1 MTARRWPTLVAA
13 TGIAV
18 MLGGCG
24 WLSDDRGLIVDR
36 SDDYLDARERP
47 ALLVP
52 EDLSGVA
59 IRQVMVIPPI
69 EDRVGS
75 ETYPDQA
82 PKPNSLYVR
91 EEARTVRIQ
100 SLGDRSWLLVP
111 QAPAIVW
118 PKIKQ
123 FLANSGVDVAFEA
136 PAMGRLDTRWL
147 EIDSGARLGVVQL
160 VLRDGR
166 QAAQVSSGRDRIML
180 RLEQGIRVRTSEI
193 HIRIQNDS
201 VHVPGSTFPDSSD
214 FPEIEKEMLN
224 ELGGYI
230 AANVS
235 DEAVSF
241 VATNISTQTKARMT
255 RGAGGEPILLLYLD
269 FARAWA
275 TVSQSLIDADAEVL
289 LADKDAALFDVV
301 VTKSNLNQEEK
312 GWFRSMF
319 DGDDGAVT
327 IRVRLNER
335 DQALAVTIHDE
346 QDELVENHLSERI
359 LIMIREFAT

>member
-1 MTARRWPTLVAA
+1 MSAPRWSLLVAA
-13 TGIAV
+13 MGVAL

-36 SDDYLDARERP
+36 SDDYLDAEERP

-59 IRQVMVIPPI
+59 IREVMVIPPV

-75 ETYPDQA
+75 ETYPDKA
-82 PKPNSLYVR
+82 PQPNSLYVR
-91 EEARTVRIQ
+91 EEAQSVRMQ
-100 SLGDRSWLLVP
+100 SLGERRWLLVP
-111 QAPAIVW
+111 QPPSIVW

-123 FLANSGVDVAFEA
+123 FLADSGVEVAFEA
-136 PAMGRLDTRWL
+136 PEMGRLDTRWL
-147 EIDSGARLGVVQL
+147 EVDSSATRGVVRL

-193 HIRIQNDS
+193 HLRIQNDS
-201 VHVPGSTFPDSSD
+201 VRVPGATFPDSSD
-214 FPEIEKEMLN
+214 IPEMEKEMLD

-235 DEAVSF
+235 DESVSF

-255 RGAGGEPILLLYLD
+255 RGPGGEPILLLYLD

-275 TVSQSLIDADAEVL
+275 TVNRSLIEADADVV

-301 VTKSNLNQEEK
+301 VTESNLNQQEK

-319 DGDDGAVT
+319 DGSDGAVT
-327 IRVRLNER
+327 IRVRLDER
-335 DQALAVTIHDE
+335 DQAQGVTIHDE
-346 QDELVENHLSERI
+346 QDQLLESHLSERI
-359 LIMIREFAT
+359 LIMIREFAV

>member
-1 MTARRWPTLVAA
+1 MIATRCSRRVSAV
-13 TGIAV
+13 GVAV

-47 ALLVP
+47 ALLIP

-59 IRQVMVIPPI
+59 IREVMVIPPI
-69 EDRVGS
+69 EDRIGS
-75 ETYPDQA
+75 ETYADKA

-100 SLGDRSWLLVP
+100 KLGDRSWLLVP
-111 QAPAIVW
+111 QKPAVVW

-123 FLANSGVDVAFEA
+123 FFSDSGVQVAYEA
-136 PAMGRLDTRWL
+136 PQEGRLDTRWL
-147 EIDSGARLGVVQL
+147 DIDSGGSRDVVRLT
-160 VLRDGR
+160 LRDSR
-166 QAAQVSSGRDRIML
+166 AAAQVSSGRDRIML

-193 HIRIQNDS
+193 HLRVQNDS
-201 VHVPGSTFPDSSD
+201 VRVPGAIFPESSD
-214 FPEIEKEMLN
+214 IPGIEQEMLN

-235 DEAVSF
+235 NEAVSF
-241 VATNISTQTKARMT
+241 VATNISTQTKARMA
-255 RGAGGEPILLLYLD
+255 RGTGGEPVLLLYLD

-275 TVSQSLIDADAEVL
+275 TVNQSLIDADTNVV
-289 LADKDAALFDVV
+289 LADKDAALIDVV
-301 VTKSNLNQEEK
+301 VTEANLNQEQK
-312 GWFRSMF
+312 GWFKSMF
-319 DGDDGAVT
+319 DGSDGAVT
-327 IRVRLNER
+327 IRLRFDQR
-335 DQALAVTIHDE
+335 DQAQGVTIHDA
-346 QDELVENHLSERI
+346 QDQLVDNNLGERI